1 MSKQLVKKFK
11 WWWVWQDGM
20 HERWLQEQ
28 ARQGLHLHASDPLG
42 IRMTFERGAPA
53 DMAYRWDFPG
63 VKADPVYTQLFV
75 DGGWERVVDVGGWRC
90 WRKPVVDGKIPE
102 IFTDVPS
109 KVRKYQRS
117 LVLLLVG
124 GLPFFLVVV
133 APASRHVLLAE
144 PRVSV
149 VTGAGLLML
158 VYAIG
163 KLVQRMRQLRQGAAR

>member
-124 GLPFFLVVV
+124 GLPFFLVVL

-163 KLVQRMRQLRQGAAR
+163 KLVQRMRQLRQGAAQ

>member
-28 ARQGLHLHASDPLG
+28 ARQGLHLHASDSLG

-117 LVLLLVG
+117 LVLLLVS

-144 PRVSV
+144 PRPSA

-163 KLVQRMRQLRQGAAR
+163 KLMQRVRQLRQGAAQ

>member
-75 DGGWERVVDVGGWRC
+75 DGGWERVVDVGGGVAGANLWWMEKFPKFSRMYHRRC
-90 WRKPVVDGKIPE
+90 GN
-102 IFTDVPS
+102 TS
-109 KVRKYQRS
+109 
-117 LVLLLVG
+117 
-124 GLPFFLVVV
+124 
-133 APASRHVLLAE
+133 
-144 PRVSV
+144 
-149 VTGAGLLML
+149 
-158 VYAIG
+158 
-163 KLVQRMRQLRQGAAR
+163 AAWSSCW

>member
-1 MSKQLVKKFK
+1 
-11 WWWVWQDGM
+11 
-20 HERWLQEQ
+20 
-28 ARQGLHLHASDPLG
+28 
-42 IRMTFERGAPA
+42 
-53 DMAYRWDFPG
+53 
-63 VKADPVYTQLFV
+63 
-75 DGGWERVVDVGGWRC
+75 VVDVGGWRC

-117 LVLLLVG
+117 LVLLLVS

-144 PRVSV
+144 PRASA

-163 KLVQRMRQLRQGAAR
+163 KLMQRVRQLRQGAAQ

>member
-53 DMAYRWDFPG
+53 AMAYRWDFPG

-117 LVLLLVG
+117 LVLLLVS
-124 GLPFFLVVV
+124 GLPLFLVVV

-144 PRVSV
+144 PRASV

-163 KLVQRMRQLRQGAAR
+163 KLVQRMRQLRQGAAQ

>member
-63 VKADPVYTQLFV
+63 VKTDPVYTQLFV
-75 DGGWERVVDVGGWRC
+75 DGGWERVVDVGGWHC
-90 WRKPVVDGKIPE
+90 WRKPVLDGKTPE
-102 IFTDVPS
+102 IFTDVSS
-109 KVRKYQRS
+109 KVRKYQRN
-117 LVLLLVG
+117 LVFLLVC
-124 GLPFFLVVV
+124 GLPLLTVLV

-144 PRVSV
+144 PRVSA

-163 KLVQRMRQLRQGAAR
+163 KLVQRVRQLRQGEAQ

>member
-63 VKADPVYTQLFV
+63 VKADPVYTQLFI
-75 DGGWERVVDVGGWRC
+75 DGGWERVVDVAGWRC

-109 KVRKYQRS
+109 KVRKYQRN
-117 LVLLLVG
+117 LVFLLVC
-124 GLPFFLVVV
+124 GLPLLMVVV
-133 APASRHVLLAE
+133 APASRHALLAE
-144 PRVSV
+144 PRVATV
-149 VTGAGLLML
+149 AGASLLML
-158 VYAIG
+158 AYAVG
-163 KLVQRMRQLRQGAAR
+163 KLVQRVRQLRQGAAQ

>member
-117 LVLLLVG
+117 LVLLLVS
-124 GLPFFLVVV
+124 GLPFFLVVL

-144 PRVSV
+144 PRASA

-163 KLVQRMRQLRQGAAR
+163 KLMQRMRQLRQGAAQ

>member
-124 GLPFFLVVV
+124 GLPFFLVVL

-144 PRVSV
+144 PWVSV

-163 KLVQRMRQLRQGAAR
+163 KLVQRMRQLRQGAAQ

>member
-75 DGGWERVVDVGGWRC
+75 DAGWERVVDVGGWRC

-102 IFTDVPS
+102 IFTDVAS

-117 LVLLLVG
+117 LVLLLVS

-133 APASRHVLLAE
+133 APASRQVLLAQ
-144 PRVSV
+144 PRVSA

-158 VYAIG
+158 AYAIG
-163 KLVQRMRQLRQGAAR
+163 KLVQRVRQLRQGAAQ

>member
-133 APASRHVLLAE
+133 ASASRHVLLAE

-163 KLVQRMRQLRQGAAR
+163 KLVQRMRQLRQGAAQ

>member
-28 ARQGLHLHASDPLG
+28 ARQGLHLHASDSLG

-124 GLPFFLVVV
+124 GLPFFLVVL

-163 KLVQRMRQLRQGAAR
+163 KLVQRMRQLRQGAAQ

>member
-163 KLVQRMRQLRQGAAR
+163 KLVQRMRQLRQGAAQ

>member
-102 IFTDVPS
+102 IFTDVAS

-117 LVLLLVG
+117 LVLLLVS

-133 APASRHVLLAE
+133 APASRHVLLAQ
-144 PRVSV
+144 PRMSA

-158 VYAIG
+158 AYAIG
-163 KLVQRMRQLRQGAAR
+163 KLVQRVRQLRQGAAQ